1 MNIPENLKYTAS
13 HEWVED
19 LGDGVCRIGI
29 TDHAQEELGD
39 IVFVELPEEGAAV
52 TAGEAFA
59 DVESVKAASEVY
71 SPVTGTVREVNAALP
86 DAPEMINEDAY
97 GAWFVVVVGVTETK
111 ELLDAAAYKAAVEEA
126 E

>member
-39 IVFVELPEEGAAV
+39 IVFVELPEEGATV

-97 GAWFVVVVGVTETK
+97 GAWFVVVEGVTETK

>member
-97 GAWFVVVVGVTETK
+97 GAWFVVVEGVTETK